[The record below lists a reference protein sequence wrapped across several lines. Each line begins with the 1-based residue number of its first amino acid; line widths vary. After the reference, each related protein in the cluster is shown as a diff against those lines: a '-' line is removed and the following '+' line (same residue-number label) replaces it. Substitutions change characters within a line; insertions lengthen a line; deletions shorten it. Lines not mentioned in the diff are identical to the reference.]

1 MLLAGL
7 FCVALCGVC
16 TQLARFALC
25 LLARRRRLLARCS
38 VLLARF
44 AAWHAVRIDFF
55 FACCLRAGL
64 HRVACC
70 LPAFLHVAGHCIFA
84 CSLRD
89 SLQSGLLFACFLTCG
104 CMLFAGFSLHAV
116 GMCPCT
122 PLHTV
127 PHAHGVCTAWHAKSM
142 LSCVPLHA
150 IFSLACMLLPCHTWQ
165 CTFVAD
171 LALSSLK
178 GPQFSMLQ

>member
-1 MLLAGL
+1 M
-7 FCVALCGVC
+7 ALCGVC

-25 LLARRRRLLARCS
+25 SLARRHRLLARCS

-44 AAWHAVRIDFF
+44 AAWHAVHRFF
-55 FACCLRAGL
+55 FFCMLFACCFAPCGMLF
-64 HRVACC
+64 
-70 LPAFLHVAGHCIFA
+70 AFLHVAGHCICA
-84 CSLRD
+84 CSLHD
-89 SLQSGLLFACFLTCG
+89 SLQSGLFFACFLTCG

-122 PLHTV
+122 PLHAV
-127 PHAHGVCTAWHAKSM
+127 PHAHSVCTAWHAKSM

-171 LALSSLK
+171 LALSRPK